1 MARTQNP
8 DYDMAELVFD
18 CCNIALD
25 AGGKAAALDVAT
37 AGARAAYKAAQR
49 YAPASVALKSLAWPA
64 ALKSTDA
71 DGSTDT
77 AGWKERLKQAADP
90 FEQAVDALRA
100 ARAAGDTTAIQVAL
114 SQLSALVMP
123 ANEVAVKLTTALG
136 DHEKARKKER
146 RVDPFEAAFRNAGLN
161 PDQRP

>member
-1 MARTQNP
+1 MARSSNP
-8 DYDMAELVFD
+8 DYDILERAYD
-18 CCNIALD
+18 CCDMALD
-25 AGGKAAALDVAT
+25 AAGPTAAITVAV
-37 AGARAAYKAAQR
+37 AGVRAMHKEAKR
-49 YAPASVALKSLAWPA
+49 YAPASVAVKSADWPA
-64 ALKSTDA
+64 ALKSSDA

-90 FEQAVDALRA
+90 FEQAVDALRQ